1 MDFNL
6 LFYAYDIATDLRR
19 IVRNYKIKKNKSY
32 ISYNSEVIEKIELT
46 IEIIFSII
54 FTNSEGG
61 DFDKKK
67 LIILL
72 LELLKGSMKLKELFN
87 LSKIGFNFYVEKKIF
102 LDQIVEIPEDEYTQ
116 RCEATK

>member
-6 LFYAYDIATDLRR
+6 LFYAYDIASDLKR

-46 IEIIFSII
+46 IEIIFSVIY
-54 FTNSEGG
+54 TKGEG
-61 DFDKKK
+61 DFDRKK

-72 LELLKGSMKLKELFN
+72 LELIRGSLKMKELFN
-87 LSKIGFNFYVEKKIF
+87 LSKIGYNFYVEKKLF

>member
-6 LFYAYDIATDLRR
+6 IFYAFDIASDLRR
-19 IVRNYKIKKNKSY
+19 ILRNYKIKKNKSY
-32 ISYNSEVIEKIELT
+32 ISYNSEVIEKMELT

-54 FTNSEGG
+54 YNKDQG
-61 DFDKKK
+61 DFEKKK

-72 LELLKGSMKLKELFN
+72 LELLRGSLKLKELFN
-87 LSKIGFNFYVEKKIF
+87 LSKIGYNFYVEKRLF
-102 LDQIVEIPEDEYTQ
+102 LEQIVEIPEDEYTQ